1 MNGEQII
8 NTGRVQIGLRAARPG
23 PRLDFSC
30 AAPDTDMLGLQSA
43 LAGRGAKFSEQL
55 DWDGI
60 FIAGGC
66 IVAVATALL
75 WFWSR

>member
-8 NTGRVQIGLRAARPG
+8 NTGRVQIGIRAPRTG
-23 PRLDFSC
+23 PRLDYPCS
-30 AAPDTDMLGLQSA
+30 APASDMLGLQSA

-60 FIAGGC
+60 FIAAGC
-66 IVAVATALL
+66 ILAVATALL

>member
-1 MNGEQII
+1 MTGEQII
-8 NTGRVQIGLRAARPG
+8 NTGRVQIGLRAPRTG
-23 PRLDFSC
+23 PRLDFPC
-30 AAPDTDMLGLQSA
+30 EAPDTDMLGLQSA
-43 LAGRGAKFSEQL
+43 LAGRGAKFSEPL

-60 FIAGGC
+60 CIAGGC